1 MTPAGMQGQDAYRI
15 SRVIG
20 NNFVCITDA
29 DGHEVILRGLGIG
42 FKKQPGDLVPA
53 QKIEKIYD
61 LRDPEKSSRLM
72 ELLEAQVG
80 AGELEALLQSHNQL
94 PPLTVQ
100 RNPLAVSEAD
110 FRRELADAGVEATPH
125 PWCRDSWL
133 LQGSGSLEALPL
145 FRRGGFYVQDPA
157 ARLAVTAAGL

>member
-15 SRVIG
+15 SRVID

-72 ELLEAQVG
+72 ELLGSCSVVKLRYLARSYPEFEIAGRAISKANRSRLLKEFERWYDRQAAEQTAQ
-80 AGELEALLQSHNQL
+80 
-94 PPLTVQ
+94 
-100 RNPLAVSEAD
+100 
-110 FRRELADAGVEATPH
+110 
-125 PWCRDSWL
+125 
-133 LQGSGSLEALPL
+133 
-145 FRRGGFYVQDPA
+145 
-157 ARLAVTAAGL
+157 

>member
-72 ELLEAQVG
+72 ELLGDVPAEFLDVSTEIIEAAEKAIG
-80 AGELEALLQSHNQL
+80 
-94 PPLTVQ
+94 
-100 RNPLAVSEAD
+100 
-110 FRRELADAGVEATPH
+110 RRL
-125 PWCRDSWL
+125 S
-133 LQGSGSLEALPL
+133 
-145 FRRGGFYVQDPA
+145 
-157 ARLAVTAAGL
+157 